1 MVDNGRMKRTAQAKW
16 QGDLKSGTGSISTA
30 SGTLSNTAYSFHSRF
45 EDGRGTNPEELLAA
59 AHAGCFTMAL
69 SNQLATAGMNAE
81 SLETTCTI
89 TVEKTDSG
97 FGITESHLE
106 LKARV
111 PGASQE
117 AFDTATQQAKAG
129 CPVSKL
135 YNTKIT
141 LDAHLEN

>member
-1 MVDNGRMKRTAQAKW
+1 
-16 QGDLKSGTGSISTA
+16 
-30 SGTLSNTAYSFHSRF
+30 
-45 EDGRGTNPEELLAA
+45 
-59 AHAGCFTMAL
+59 MAL
-69 SNQLATAGMNAE
+69 SNQLATAGFKAE

-117 AFDTATQQAKAG
+117 AFDTATAQAKAG

-141 LDAHLEN
+141 LSAHLEG